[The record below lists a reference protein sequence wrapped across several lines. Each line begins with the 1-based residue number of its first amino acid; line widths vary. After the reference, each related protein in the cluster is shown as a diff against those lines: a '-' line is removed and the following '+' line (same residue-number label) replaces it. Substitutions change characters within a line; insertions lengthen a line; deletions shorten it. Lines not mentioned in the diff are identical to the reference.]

1 MFDNGNFRRK
11 RKRRS
16 DITAAGSTALPVKS
30 EDGTHKLSDTASLL
44 SSSPPSLQGSPI
56 STEPKSS
63 SPSPS
68 TEQNPCLNNFVSNM
82 NSLLAGHTDA
92 APRSGEREYGSGN
105 LGGLSQNRESM
116 SGLGSYSPSLISQ
129 VNSDSNR
136 MNYYTSVQSLSNHFS
151 VNNLIYSREGTE
163 V

>member
-16 DITAAGSTALPVKS
+16 DISGAAGAAPPVKS
-30 EDGTHKLSDTASLL
+30 EDGAHKLSDTSSLL
-44 SSSPPSLQGSPI
+44 SSSPPSLHGSPV
-56 STEPKSS
+56 SAEPKSS

-68 TEQNPCLNNFVSNM
+68 TESSPCFNNFVSSV
-82 NSLLAGHTDA
+82 NSLLAGHADA
-92 APRSGEREYGSGN
+92 ASRSGERDYGSGH

-116 SGLGSYSPSLISQ
+116 SYSPGLISP
-129 VNSDSNR
+129 VNSDNSR
-136 MNYYTSVQSLSNHFS
+136 MNYYTSVQNLSNHFS

>member
-16 DITAAGSTALPVKS
+16 DITGAGSTALPVKS
-30 EDGTHKLSDTASLL
+30 EDAAHKLSDTASLL
-44 SSSPPSLQGSPI
+44 SSSPPSLHGSPV

-68 TEQNPCLNNFVSNM
+68 TEHSPCFNSFVSSV
-82 NSLLAGHTDA
+82 NSLLAGNTDA
-92 APRSGEREYGSGN
+92 APRSGEREYGSG
-105 LGGLSQNRESM
+105 LSQTREGM
-116 SGLGSYSPSLISQ
+116 SGLGSYSPGLISP
-129 VNSDSNR
+129 VNSENSR

>member
-16 DITAAGSTALPVKS
+16 DPSGAGSTALPVKS
-30 EDGTHKLSDTASLL
+30 EDGAHKLADTASLL
-44 SSSPPSLQGSPI
+44 GSSPPSLHGSPI

-68 TEQNPCLNNFVSNM
+68 TEHSQCFNNFVSNV

-92 APRSGEREYGSGN
+92 APRCAEREYGPGQ
-105 LGGLSQNRESM
+105 LGGLAQSREGM
-116 SGLGSYSPSLISQ
+116 SGLGSYSPSLISP
-129 VNSDSNR
+129 VNSDNSR